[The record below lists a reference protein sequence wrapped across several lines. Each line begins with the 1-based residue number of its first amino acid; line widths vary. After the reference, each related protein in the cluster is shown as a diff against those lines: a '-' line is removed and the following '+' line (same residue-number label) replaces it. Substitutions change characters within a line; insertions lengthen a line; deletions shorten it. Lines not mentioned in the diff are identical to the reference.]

1 MGPARWC
8 SSQSFLIPVFGSEL
22 CFKSEKTRGF
32 RKKSVRNYLS
42 GINLDKTIQHG
53 GKQRPKIGK
62 HHVQKED
69 AQHFIFDRTQGPY
82 VRKQVTILR
91 ILTEQTGCVFFP
103 SFLAMGNH

>member
-1 MGPARWC
+1 M
-8 SSQSFLIPVFGSEL
+8 FGSEL

-62 HHVQKED
+62 HHVQKEVMLNIS
-69 AQHFIFDRTQGPY
+69 F
-82 VRKQVTILR
+82 
-91 ILTEQTGCVFFP
+91 LTEHKVHM
-103 SFLAMGNH
+103 SENK